1 MARSEQPF
9 TVELVYALP
18 GEQTLLSLEVAPG
31 TTVREAIELSGIRSR
46 SVAIDLERDKV
57 GIYGKRV
64 SLETVLRDGDRVEIY
79 RPLTADPKDARRRRV
94 RKNREARG

>member
-79 RPLTADPKDARRRRV
+79 RPLIADPKDARRRRV